1 MGDGARPFDKLG
13 DGFRLGRR
21 NDDGSAGPGGMGS
34 GSGAGR
40 TRDQPGRGDGFRLVG
55 WKDEGSGRRLVL
67 HSAFLDIVE
76 SRDLGGG
83 RYAVTIAANERV
95 RRPPDLDLA
104 GMSTEAYMRNPVV
117 MWAHDVVGRSPSGG
131 LPVGRTLELS
141 KGAGGRLVA
150 EFEFLAED
158 PFAHRV
164 KNAWDKGF
172 LRAASVSWVPVESE
186 SDESG
191 RRRDV
196 TSELVEWSLV
206 PVPADPDALRESYRR
221 LMADALDGDEVA

>member
-1 MGDGARPFDKLG
+1 MR
-13 DGFRLGRR
+13 
-21 NDDGSAGPGGMGS
+21 
-34 GSGAGR
+34 
-40 TRDQPGRGDGFRLVG
+40 
-55 WKDEGSGRRLVL
+55 
-67 HSAFLDIVE
+67 SAFLDIVE
-76 SRDLGGG
+76 SRDLGDG
-83 RYAVTIAANERV
+83 RYVVTIAANEKV

-131 LPVGRTLELS
+131 LPIGRTVELS
-141 KGAGGRLVA
+141 KGGDGRLMA
-150 EFEFLAED
+150 EFEFLADD
-158 PFAHRV
+158 PFAQRV

-172 LRAASVSWVPVESE
+172 LRAASVSWVPVESA

-221 LMADALDGDEVA
+221 LMAHALDGGEGMEEDDWREAIGLLVDEVKEGLGMAA

>member
-1 MGDGARPFDKLG
+1 MR
-13 DGFRLGRR
+13 
-21 NDDGSAGPGGMGS
+21 
-34 GSGAGR
+34 
-40 TRDQPGRGDGFRLVG
+40 
-55 WKDEGSGRRLVL
+55 
-67 HSAFLDIVE
+67 SAFLDIVE

-83 RYAVTIAANERV
+83 RYVVTIAANERV
-95 RRPPDLDLA
+95 RHPPDLDLA

-131 LPVGRTLELS
+131 LPVGRTLGLS
-141 KGAGGRLVA
+141 KGGDGRVAA

-158 PFAHRV
+158 PFAQRV

-172 LRAASVSWVPVESE
+172 LRAASVSWVPVERE
-186 SDESG
+186 SNESG

-206 PVPADPDALRESYRR
+206 AVPADPDALRESHRR
-221 LMADALDGDEVA
+221 LIADALECEEGTVDEEWREAIGLLVDQVKEGLGMAE

>member
-1 MGDGARPFDKLG
+1 MGG
-13 DGFRLGRR
+13 
-21 NDDGSAGPGGMGS
+21 GSGMGS
-34 GSGAGR
+34 GSGAG
-40 TRDQPGRGDGFRLVG
+40 TT
-55 WKDEGSGRRLVL
+55 EESGRRLEL
-67 HSAFLDIVE
+67 RSAFLDIVE
-76 SRDLGGG
+76 SRELGGG

-131 LPVGRTLELS
+131 LPVGRTLGLS
-141 KGAGGRLVA
+141 KGAGGRLSA

-158 PFAHRV
+158 PFAQRV

-186 SDESG
+186 SDEAG

-221 LMADALDGDEVA
+221 LMAHALDDDEGTGEDEWRGAIGLLVDEVKEGLGMVI

>member
-1 MGDGARPFDKLG
+1 MDLR
-13 DGFRLGRR
+13 
-21 NDDGSAGPGGMGS
+21 
-34 GSGAGR
+34 
-40 TRDQPGRGDGFRLVG
+40 
-55 WKDEGSGRRLVL
+55 
-67 HSAFLDIVE
+67 SAFLDIVE
-76 SRDLGGG
+76 RRELGDG
-83 RYAVTIAANERV
+83 RYVVTIAANERV
-95 RRPPDLDLA
+95 RQPPDLNLA

-131 LPVGRTLELS
+131 LPVGRTLGLS
-141 KGAGGRLVA
+141 KGAGGRLSA

-158 PFAHRV
+158 PFAQRV

-186 SDESG
+186 SDEAG

-196 TSELVEWSLV
+196 SSELVEWSLV

-221 LMADALDGDEVA
+221 LMSQALEGDEEEDGEWREAIGLLVDEVKEGLGMVN

>member
-1 MGDGARPFDKLG
+1 MR
-13 DGFRLGRR
+13 
-21 NDDGSAGPGGMGS
+21 
-34 GSGAGR
+34 
-40 TRDQPGRGDGFRLVG
+40 
-55 WKDEGSGRRLVL
+55 
-67 HSAFLDIVE
+67 SAFLDIVE

-83 RYAVTIAANERV
+83 RYVVTIAANERV
-95 RRPPDLDLA
+95 RQPPDLDLA

-131 LPVGRTLELS
+131 LPVGRTLGLS
-141 KGAGGRLVA
+141 KGGDGRLMA

-158 PFAHRV
+158 PFAQRV

-172 LRAASVSWVPVESE
+172 LRAASVSWVPVESA

-221 LMADALDGDEVA
+221 LMANAMESDEGTGEEDWREAIGLLVDEVKEGLGMAA

>member
-1 MGDGARPFDKLG
+1 M
-13 DGFRLGRR
+13 
-21 NDDGSAGPGGMGS
+21 
-34 GSGAGR
+34 
-40 TRDQPGRGDGFRLVG
+40 
-55 WKDEGSGRRLVL
+55 L

-76 SRDLGGG
+76 SRDLGDG

-131 LPVGRTLELS
+131 LPVGRTLGLG
-141 KGAGGRLVA
+141 KGVDGRLVA

-158 PFAHRV
+158 PFAQRV

-186 SDESG
+186 SDEAG

-221 LMADALDGDEVA
+221 LMAHALDGEEGTGDEEWREAIGLLVDEVKEGLGMVK

>member
-1 MGDGARPFDKLG
+1 MR
-13 DGFRLGRR
+13 
-21 NDDGSAGPGGMGS
+21 
-34 GSGAGR
+34 
-40 TRDQPGRGDGFRLVG
+40 
-55 WKDEGSGRRLVL
+55 
-67 HSAFLDIVE
+67 SAFLDIVE
-76 SRDLGGG
+76 TRDLGDG
-83 RYAVTIAANERV
+83 RYVVTIAANEKV

-131 LPVGRTLELS
+131 LPIGRTVELS
-141 KGAGGRLVA
+141 KRGDGRLVA

-158 PFAHRV
+158 PFAQRV

-221 LMADALDGDEVA
+221 LMAHALDGDEGTEDVDWREAIGLLVDEVKEGLGMAA